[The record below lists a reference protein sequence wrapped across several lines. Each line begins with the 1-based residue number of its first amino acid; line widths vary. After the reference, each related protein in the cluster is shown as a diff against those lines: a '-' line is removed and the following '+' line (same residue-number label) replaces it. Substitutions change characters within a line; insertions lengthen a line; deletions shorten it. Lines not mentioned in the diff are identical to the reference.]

1 MIAERRVLWPA
12 VGLGVFLAEVVS
24 VAARPSLFRP
34 RFGRAHRALGGAY
47 LFWLCVGAA
56 DVLRLAPLRDRA
68 LYDACLG
75 ALGIAL
81 TLSAWRAFGAT
92 NDASAKTRTV
102 ASGPLDETAVV
113 TASEMLE
120 HAFYQGLNLAQIA
133 YLHACDADALARS
146 RGARAALA
154 LLATSPW
161 LLRGRFPVNSFSAN
175 WRAADARGGE
185 GGRGRAR
192 DAWSLTAVLY
202 RLKKWQYVLYKH
214 ALLHGLNAS
223 VAARG
228 ARGLASSPAF
238 RLYWVALNAAYTHEF
253 FLQTLVRR
261 GVITQARML
270 RLNQALMVVSTAAAL
285 QVLAR
290 AVVPAVA
297 ALSLVLNFTRRHREL
312 TNTAAVV
319 ALALAVDEW
328 G

>member
-1 MIAERRVLWPA
+1 MCADL
-12 VGLGVFLAEVVS
+12 
-24 VAARPSLFRP
+24 
-34 RFGRAHRALGGAY
+34 RAL
-47 LFWLCVGAA
+47 
-56 DVLRLAPLRDRA
+56 A
-68 LYDACLG
+68 LYDTCLG
-75 ALGIAL
+75 VLGIAL
-81 TLSAWRAFGAT
+81 TLSAWRAFGVS

-102 ASGPLDETAVV
+102 ASGPLDEGAVV

-120 HAFYQGLNLAQIA
+120 HAFYQGLNLAQISF
-133 YLHACDADALARS
+133 LHACDADAVARS

-175 WRAADARGGE
+175 WQAR
-185 GGRGRAR
+185 GRGR
-192 DAWSLTAVLY
+192 DAWTLTTVLY
-202 RLKKWQYVLYKH
+202 RVKKWQYVLYKH

-238 RLYWVALNAAYTHEF
+238 RLYWVALNAAYTNEF

-261 GVITQARML
+261 GVISQARML
-270 RLNQALMVVSTAAAL
+270 RLNQALMLVSTAAAL
-285 QVLAR
+285 QVLAS
-290 AVVPAVA
+290 AVMPAVA

-319 ALALAVDEW
+319 ALAFAVA
-328 G
+328 